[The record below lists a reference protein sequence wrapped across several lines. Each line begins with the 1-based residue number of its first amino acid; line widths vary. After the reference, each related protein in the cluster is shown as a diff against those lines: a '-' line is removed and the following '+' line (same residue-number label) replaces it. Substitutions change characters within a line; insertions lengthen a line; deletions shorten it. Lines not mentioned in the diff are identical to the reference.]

1 MRLKEIRI
9 QNFRSFL
16 DETIPLD
23 NYNCLVGSNGA
34 GKSNVLQALNVFFR
48 NTAVANVNVV
58 TLCEEDFHHR
68 NTSEPIKI
76 TLTFGDL
83 SAEAREDFKAYVRSD
98 QLVITA
104 TAEWDPA
111 AGEAGVKQ
119 YGARLVIEDFAPYF
133 EAVEAQAKATELKAI
148 FRDLRDQFDELP
160 DVSTKDDMQSALR
173 DFEEAH
179 PDGCTLLESESQF
192 YGWSKGQNRLRKYVQ
207 WIYVPAVKDA
217 ATEQEEGRA
226 TALGQLLDR
235 TVRSRVSFGNELAEL
250 KNDAAER
257 YQQVLNRQQEA
268 LNDLSDSL
276 TQRVREW
283 THLGT
288 ELRLAWHYNPDKS
301 ITVHEPLAR
310 IAAGEDKFL
319 GEMARLGHGLQR
331 SIFISLLQELA
342 ESDEENAPILLLGF
356 EEPELYQHPPQAR
369 HVAQL
374 LEELSQ
380 DKLQTIL
387 TTHSPYFVSARGFE
401 NVRMVRKSVT
411 TPRSTVTR
419 ATHEQISADL
429 ARALGEEPRHP
440 SSTMAA
446 IEQIM
451 QPSQNELF
459 FSSTAIL
466 VEGLED
472 VAFLSTYLTL
482 HGSWN
487 EFRKLGCHF
496 IVAEGK
502 CNLSRPLV
510 IANALGIPA
519 FVFFDSDA
527 ERFREKPA
535 NHPRNNGCIL
545 KLCGIEG
552 VDPMPTETQW
562 ADNCVMWHSDIQDVV
577 RADFGAE
584 VWDLAERA
592 ARDTAGYVDGVQRKN
607 SLLIAAT
614 LEQLAQDGHTSAILD
629 KACQAIL
636 AFAAGH

>member
-16 DETIPLD
+16 DETIPWG

-58 TLCEEDFHHR
+58 TLSEEDFHHR
-68 NTSEPIKI
+68 NTSEPVKI

-111 AGEAGVKQ
+111 PGEAEVKQ
-119 YGARLVIEDFAPYF
+119 YGARLVMEDFAPYF
-133 EAVEAQAKATELKAI
+133 EAVEAPAKVAELKAI
-148 FRDLRDQFDELP
+148 YRGLRDQFDELP

-179 PDGCTLLESESQF
+179 PDGCTLLKSESQF

-235 TVRSRVSFGNELAEL
+235 TVRSRVSFGDEMAEL
-250 KNDAAER
+250 KHDAAER
-257 YQQVLNRQQEA
+257 YQQVLKRQQGA

-288 ELRLAWHYNPDKS
+288 EVRLAWHYNPDKS
-301 ITVHEPLAR
+301 ITVNEPLAR

-331 SIFISLLQELA
+331 AIFISLLQELA
-342 ESDEENAPILLLGF
+342 ESDEENAPMLLLGF

-369 HVAQL
+369 HVAHL

-380 DKLQTIL
+380 DKLQAIL

-482 HGSWN
+482 HGSWS

-527 ERFREKPA
+527 DRFREKPT
-535 NHPRNNGCIL
+535 NNLRNNGCIL
-545 KLCGIEG
+545 KLCGIKG

-584 VWDLAERA
+584 VWDQAERA
-592 ARDTAGYVDGVQRKN
+592 ARDTAGYVDGIQRKN

-629 KACQAIL
+629 RACRAIL